1 MKTKTILF
9 LAILI
14 AIGVTS
20 CRKSIFIRGNKNV
33 TTVERQL
40 SEFDKVA
47 NDGSFEVSIVNDEE
61 HYVILEAESNLISH
75 IDTRISDGALIIDSD
90 ENLMNR
96 RPMKLFVHTPSLRA
110 IELNGSGSIETD
122 SFNSQEFS
130 AVNDG
135 SGKITTSIGNSEDV
149 YVKVDGSG
157 SLDINVETEY
167 LKAVNDGSGD
177 LRIRGTGL
185 TSDLEIQGS
194 GSIRSNDFIQERSNA
209 VTDGSGSIYLYV
221 SEYLN
226 GKIFGSGSIYYAGNP
241 SDVEQEING
250 SGNIIKQ

>member
-14 AIGVTS
+14 ALGVTS
-20 CRKSIFIRGNKNV
+20 CKKSMFIRGNKDV
-33 TTVERQL
+33 TTAERVL

-47 NDGSFEVSIVNDEE
+47 NDGSFEVSIVHDEE
-61 HYVILEAESNLISH
+61 YYVVLEAESNLISH

-96 RPMKLFVHTPSLRA
+96 RPMKLFVHTPNLRA

-122 SFNSQEFS
+122 SFESQKFS

-135 SGKITTSIGNSEDV
+135 SGKISTIIANSEDV
-149 YVKVDGSG
+149 YLRIDGSG
-157 SLDINVETEY
+157 SLNISVETEY
-167 LKAVNDGSGD
+167 LHAVNDGSGE
-177 LRIRGTGL
+177 LRISGL
-185 TSDLEIQGS
+185 GLNSDLEVQGS

-209 VTDGSGSIYLYV
+209 LSDGSGSIYLYV

-226 GKIFGSGSIYYAGNP
+226 GKVFGSGSIYYAGNP
-241 SDVEQEING
+241 SNVDKEING
-250 SGNIIKQ
+250 SGNIKKQ